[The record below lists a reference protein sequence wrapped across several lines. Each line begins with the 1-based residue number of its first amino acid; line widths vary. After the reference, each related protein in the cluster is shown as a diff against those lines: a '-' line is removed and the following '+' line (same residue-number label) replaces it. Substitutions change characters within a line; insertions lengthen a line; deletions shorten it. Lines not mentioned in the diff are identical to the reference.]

1 MNLAGLLSDAGFEY
15 RAVGRTDIEISEIV
29 SDSRRVSDNC
39 LFLCIR
45 GIKNDSHRYI
55 GEVCAKGAAAVVVE
69 EEYWGRTLHLPA
81 GITII
86 YTKDTRSALA
96 RLWYAR
102 YELAAAGMRLV
113 AVTGTNGKTTVS
125 YMLRSIFGAA
135 MHRCGLI
142 GTVRC
147 ETPLRVLD
155 TRGDPG
161 FCPDD
166 ENANMTTPDPGQL
179 YRMLAAMRDDGAE
192 YVFMEATSHALALG
206 KLAPLRFAAVVIT
219 NLTPEHLDFHGDM
232 ENYFLAKASILEQ
245 SEAAI
250 INADDRYAARFVE
263 YAVSRDCPCRD
274 RIILCSAGR
283 GGSMPDLPGER
294 FAAENIR
301 AADGEGV
308 SYTLVSQRE
317 IRTIRCPVPGSFTVM
332 NSLEAAA
339 CAMTLGVSGGF
350 AADALAA
357 SAGTPGRLERVRLGS
372 GFPVSV
378 FIDYAHTPDALENL
392 LRTARGFVDAR
403 NACRGTHG
411 GRVILLFGCGG
422 DRDRRKRPEMGRIAA
437 RLADITVI
445 TSDNSRSE
453 KPESIINEIMSGFDP
468 SAAHIVE
475 VDRRRA
481 IFRAVALARAGDVLL
496 LAGKGHEQYEIDA
509 TGRHEFCEADIV
521 REAVRLWRE
530 EDDKRS
536 GNNDESENKRK

>member
-1 MNLAGLLSDAGFEY
+1 MELARLLSDAGFEY
-15 RAVGRTDIEISEIV
+15 RAVGRTDIEVSEIV
-29 SDSRRVSDNC
+29 SDSRRVCDKC

-55 GEVCAKGAAAVVVE
+55 GEVCARGAACVVVE
-69 EEYWGRTLHLPA
+69 EGYTDPSVHLPA
-81 GITII
+81 GTTII
-86 YTKDTRSALA
+86 YTKDTRAALA

-125 YMLRSIFGAA
+125 YMLRSVFGAA

-206 KLAPLRFAAVVIT
+206 KLAPLRFAATVIT

-232 ENYFLAKASILEQ
+232 ENYFLAKASILRQ
-245 SEAAI
+245 SEAAV
-250 INADDRYAARFVE
+250 INADDRYGGRFLE
-263 YAVSRDCPCRD
+263 YAVGHDCPCVG
-274 RIILCSAGR
+274 RIILCSAGKPKT
-283 GGSMPDLPGER
+283 GDTSCER
-294 FAAENIR
+294 FTAENIR

-308 SYTLVSQRE
+308 SYTLVSPRE
-317 IRTIRCPVPGSFTVM
+317 IRTIRCPTPGSFTVM

-350 AADALAA
+350 VSDALAA
-357 SAGTPGRLERVRLGS
+357 SAGTPGRLERVRLGA

-392 LRTARGFVDAR
+392 LRTARGFIDAR
-403 NACRGTHG
+403 NACRGTAG

-437 RLADITVI
+437 RLADFTVV

-453 KPESIINEIMSGFDP
+453 KPEAIINEIMSGFDP
-468 SAAHIVE
+468 SAPHIVE
-475 VDRRRA
+475 PDRRRA
-481 IFRAVALARAGDVLL
+481 IFRAVECARAGDVLL

-509 TGRHEFCEADIV
+509 SGRHEFREADIV
-521 REAVRLWRE
+521 RDAARLWRGE
-530 EDDKRS
+530 EEKRS
-536 GNNDESENKRK
+536 GMNDEGEDKRK

>member
-1 MNLAGLLSDAGFEY
+1 MNLSKLLSDAGFEY
-15 RAVGRTDIEISEIV
+15 RAVGSTDIEISEIV
-29 SDSRRVSDNC
+29 SDSRRVCDNC

-55 GEVCAKGAAAVVVE
+55 GEACAHGAAALVVE
-69 EEYWGRTLHLPA
+69 EGHAAEAVHSPA

-102 YELAAAGMRLV
+102 YELAAAGMRIV

-147 ETPLRVLD
+147 ETPRRVLD
-155 TRGDPG
+155 TRGDPD
-161 FCPDD
+161 FRPDD
-166 ENANMTTPDPGQL
+166 RNANMTTPDPGQL

-192 YVFMEATSHALALG
+192 YVFIEATSHALALG
-206 KLAPLRFAAVVIT
+206 KLAPLRFAAAVIT

-232 ENYFLAKASILEQ
+232 ENYFLAKASILHQ
-245 SEAAI
+245 SDAAV
-250 INADDRYAARFVE
+250 INADDRWGGSFLD
-263 YAVSRDCPCRD
+263 YAVSHDCPCAD

-283 GGSMPDLPGER
+283 AAVSDAVCER
-294 FAAENIR
+294 FTAENIR
-301 AADGEGV
+301 ASDGEGV
-308 SYTLVSQRE
+308 SYTLVSPRE
-317 IRTIRCPVPGSFTVM
+317 IRTIRCPTPGSFTVM

-350 AADALAA
+350 VADALAA
-357 SAGTPGRLERVRLGS
+357 SAGTPGRLERVRLGA
-372 GFPVSV
+372 GFPASV

-392 LRTARGFVDAR
+392 LRTARGMIDAR
-403 NACRGTHG
+403 NACRGRQE

-422 DRDRRKRPEMGRIAA
+422 DRDRKKRPAMGRIAS
-437 RLADITVI
+437 RLADHTVI

-453 KPESIINEIMSGFDP
+453 KPEAIINEIMSGFDP
-468 SAAHIVE
+468 SAPHTVE
-475 VDRRRA
+475 PDRRRA
-481 IFRAVALARAGDVLL
+481 IFRAVGMAQAGDVIL

-509 TGRHEFCEADIV
+509 SGRHEFSEADTA
-521 REAVRLWRE
+521 RDAVRIWQG
-530 EDDKRS
+530 EDGKRS
-536 GNNDESENKRK
+536 GTDNEDKNKCR